1 MRLEH
6 RCELGDTV
14 CMEMLNLT
22 NHLLIAMPSME
33 DPNFAKTVT
42 LICEHN
48 DEGAMGIVINRK
60 TDIALDEV
68 YEQMEIESS
77 TEAKKDQM
85 VHIGGP
91 VQEQRGFI
99 LHDGGN
105 AYDSTMKITDDLFI
119 TTSRDILEEM
129 AQGKGPEHSLI
140 ALGYAGWSPG
150 QLEDEVL
157 NNAWLT
163 SPANNDILFEMPND
177 RRWEAAAKMVGV
189 DIHQISGQ
197 AGHA

>member
-1 MRLEH
+1 
-6 RCELGDTV
+6 
-14 CMEMLNLT
+14 MEKLNLT

-60 TDIALDEV
+60 TDIALNEV

-77 TEAKKDQM
+77 AEANKDQM

-99 LHDGGN
+99 LHDGGHT
-105 AYDSTMKITDDLFI
+105 YDSTMKITDDLFI
-119 TTSRDILEEM
+119 TTSRDILEDM
-129 AQGKGPEHSLI
+129 AQGKGPTHSLI

-189 DIHQISGQ
+189 NIHQISGQ

>member
-14 CMEMLNLT
+14 CMEKLNLT

-60 TDIALDEV
+60 TDIGLDEV
-68 YEQMEIESS
+68 YEQMKIESS
-77 TEAKKDQM
+77 AEAKKDQM

>member
-1 MRLEH
+1 MKK
-6 RCELGDTV
+6 
-14 CMEMLNLT
+14 LNLT

-60 TDIALDEV
+60 TDIALNEV

-77 TEAKKDQM
+77 AEATKDQM

-99 LHDGGN
+99 LHDGGHT
-105 AYDSTMKITDDLFI
+105 YDSTMKITDDLFI
-119 TTSRDILEEM
+119 TTSRDILEDM
-129 AQGKGPEHSLI
+129 AQGKGPTHSLI

-163 SPANNDILFEMPND
+163 SPANNDILFEMPDD

-189 DIHQISGQ
+189 NIHQISGQ

>member
-48 DEGAMGIVINRK
+48 NEGAMGIVINRK
-60 TDIALDEV
+60 TDIGLDEV
-68 YEQMEIESS
+68 YEQMKIESS

-105 AYDSTMKITDDLFI
+105 AYDSTIKITDDLFI

>member
-1 MRLEH
+1 
-6 RCELGDTV
+6 
-14 CMEMLNLT
+14 
-22 NHLLIAMPSME
+22 ME

-60 TDIALDEV
+60 TDIALNEV
-68 YEQMEIESS
+68 YEQMEIVSS
-77 TEAKKDQM
+77 AEANKDQM

-99 LHDGGN
+99 LHDGGHT
-105 AYDSTMKITDDLFI
+105 YDSTMKITDDLFI
-119 TTSRDILEEM
+119 TTSRDILEDM
-129 AQGKGPEHSLI
+129 AQGKGPTHSLI

-189 DIHQISGQ
+189 NIHQISGQ